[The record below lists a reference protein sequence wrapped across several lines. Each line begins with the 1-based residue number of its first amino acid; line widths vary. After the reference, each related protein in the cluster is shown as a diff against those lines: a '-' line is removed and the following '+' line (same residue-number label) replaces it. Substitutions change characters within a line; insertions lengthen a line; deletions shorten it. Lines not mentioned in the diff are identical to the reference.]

1 MKILKIILVIFLVGI
16 LVFSAWI
23 VGNIYLFPKSPR
35 AIATFEN
42 ENLQLKIAYYRPY
55 KKDRLI
61 FGDQEN
67 GALVPFGEYWRLGAN
82 LVTKLK
88 TNRDISFAGRQLNKG
103 SYGLYAYPYSD
114 HWLLII
120 HRKNKGSSYNE
131 PPENG
136 IILRVNT
143 PTYKLNEEVEQFTI
157 DFIQADQ
164 KEVIIRFQWDN
175 TGINIPIE

>member
-1 MKILKIILVIFLVGI
+1 MKILKILLIILLVGAI
-16 LVFSAWI
+16 AFSGWI
-23 VGNIYLFPKSPR
+23 VVNLYLFPKSPR

-42 ENLQLKIAYYRPY
+42 ENLKLKVTYYRPY

-67 GALVPFGEYWRLGAN
+67 EALVPFGEYWRLGAN

-103 SYGLYAYPYSD
+103 TYGLYAYPYSD
-114 HWLLII
+114 HWLVIV

-131 PPENG
+131 PPKNG
-136 IILRVNT
+136 IILRANT
-143 PTYKLNEEVEQFTI
+143 PTYKLNEEIEQFTI
-157 DFIQADQ
+157 DFFTTDQ
-164 KEVIIRFQWDN
+164 EEVIIRLRWDN
-175 TGINIPIE
+175 TGINIPVK